1 MTGAQQTVIERF
13 AGFSTSLAFSDLP
26 AEVVEAARFRIL
38 DVLGSALWGV
48 HAGTAAA
55 MRRVVEPVG
64 GSEQATLIG
73 RPMRLPA
80 TQAAYLNSCAS
91 PALLDTC
98 RFSVTHPGIVTI
110 PAALAVAEQQGAS
123 GRDLITAVVAG
134 YEVLIRLGRASRVAD
149 RGFVPTAVWG
159 AFASATASARLM
171 RLDERSTCHALA
183 LAATKGA
190 GLLEAYVAIDS
201 ARNQFGR
208 ACQAGVL
215 ATSLAQE
222 GVVGNLRILEGG
234 GMEGTRGFFQAYN
247 DSAVP
252 GDILQGLGT
261 DYGLPRVAPKMHD
274 GCRYTNAAADAVLDL
289 VRAHGLRADDVRC
302 VRVRTFALALNVSVR
317 HPTTASEAL
326 FCLEYVVAVAL
337 LEGNVSTDKFTLERL
352 QDPAVRTLM
361 AKVEVALDQEIE
373 HEYPGKL
380 GLLLEV
386 DTVDGRLLSS
396 RMDFPRGEPENPMA
410 PADCEAKFLRLASPL
425 LGTDRAG
432 EIVEVVSHLDA
443 LDNISSLMAL
453 SRPKHALESRVS

>member
-1 MTGAQQTVIERF
+1 MTGAPQTVIERF
-13 AGFSTSLAFSDLP
+13 AGFSTALAFSDLP
-26 AEVVEAARFRIL
+26 SEVVEAARFRIL

-55 MRRVVEPVG
+55 MRRVVEPTG
-64 GSEQATLIG
+64 GSEQATVIG
-73 RPMRLPA
+73 RPTRLPT

-110 PAALAVAEQQGAS
+110 PAALAVAEHRGAS
-123 GRDLITAVVAG
+123 GRELITAVVAG

-149 RGFVPTAVWG
+149 QGFVPTAVWG
-159 AFASATASARLM
+159 AFAAATASARLM
-171 RLDERSTCHALA
+171 RLDERTTCHALA
-183 LAATKGA
+183 LAATMGA

-215 ATSLAQE
+215 AASLAEE

-234 GMEGTRGFFQAYN
+234 GMEGTRGFFQAYAK
-247 DSAVP
+247 SGVP
-252 GDILQGLGT
+252 IDMLQGLGS
-261 DYGLPRVAPKMHD
+261 DYGLLRVAPKVHD

-289 VRAHGLRADDVRC
+289 MRTHGLRADDVRS

-352 QDPAVRTLM
+352 HAPLVRALM
-361 AKVEVALDQEIE
+361 AKVEVALDEEIE
-373 HEYPGKL
+373 REYPDKL
-380 GLLLEV
+380 GLVLDV
-386 DTVDGRLLSS
+386 DTVDGRLLTS
-396 RMDFPRGEPENPMA
+396 RMDFPRGEPENPLS
-410 PADCEAKFLRLASPL
+410 PADCEDKFLRLASPL
-425 LGTDRAG
+425 LGADGAAD
-432 EIVEVVSHLDA
+432 VVSVASRLDT
-443 LDNISSLMAL
+443 LDDVAPLMAL
-453 SRPKHALESRVS
+453 SRPRFASESGVS

>member
-1 MTGAQQTVIERF
+1 MTRGDPTIIESFARF
-13 AGFSTSLAFSDLP
+13 SSSLEFSDLP
-26 AEVVEAARFRIL
+26 AEAVEAARFRIL

-55 MRRVVEPVG
+55 MRRVVEPAG
-64 GSEQATLIG
+64 GVEQSTVIG
-73 RPMRLPA
+73 RTTRLPA
-80 TQAAYLNSCAS
+80 AQAAYLNSCAS

-110 PAALAVAEQQGAS
+110 PAALAVAEQRRVS

-159 AFASATASARLM
+159 AFAAATASARLM
-171 RLDERSTCHALA
+171 RLDERTTCHALA
-183 LAATKGA
+183 VAATMGA

-215 ATSLAQE
+215 AASLAEE

-234 GMEGTRGFFQAYN
+234 GMEGTRGFFQAYA
-247 DSAVP
+247 DSGVP
-252 GDILQGLGT
+252 AEMLHGLGT
-261 DYGLPRVAPKMHD
+261 DYGLPRVAPKVHD

-289 VRAHGLRADDVRC
+289 MRTQSLRADNVRS

-317 HPTTASEAL
+317 NPATASEAL

-352 QDPAVRTLM
+352 QDPAVRALM
-361 AKVEVALDQEIE
+361 AKVEVALDEEIE
-373 HEYPGKL
+373 REYPGKL
-380 GLLLEV
+380 GLSLEV
-386 DTVDGRLLSS
+386 DIVDGRLLTS
-396 RMDFPRGEPENPMA
+396 RMDFPRGEPENPLT

-425 LGTDRAG
+425 LGADRASD
-432 EIVEVVSHLDA
+432 VVGVVRRLDT
-443 LDNISSLMAL
+443 LNDITPLMAL
-453 SRPKHALESRVS
+453 TRPRLAGERGVA